1 MGVATNTLLSDAIV
15 LPFDKSPPKALLHF
29 RLQPFHHPTP
39 SKNGIPV
46 QWGHALHLS
55 QLCVYLLCY
64 RAQISFATSHLS
76 NYKLTN
82 TSPNEIPPAQWLST
96 RHDVEIQKTDESYQ
110 EMKVYVQSVH
120 SALLPLTSLH
130 VTSIISILNI
140 EKYNRLFNTG
150 RRDTVVSTSTRFI
163 CASLYIVVCPVAA
176 NYLHIV
182 YLHNTGS
189 PCTNTQYQKLRLQ
202 LSHSYAKI
210 AYTYWQ
216 HTLHIIPSNLPITCP
231 HPPNG
236 TVPPRLILRPYARS
250 PSLRE
255 PVNTKPTTVALQ
267 SLQWSMKAHGRYNQR
282 NQAIQ
287 LSHDSLQPLTL
298 LALDLA
304 QQRPRQLQYGGGMST
319 SADPRCLEL
328 DTGHHIGTPRSHEM
342 HHGTYLELPYILRG
356 PISVIEYSNPSLV
369 TWQPSTNLA
378 VIRTMHP
385 LDTPWQDTDLQLIK
399 DTCQLPQ
406 HSVIAYRKIKP
417 ATYITVT
424 DLRNLIEHNSLTI
437 DDTVALF
444 LELYCCSYNTCFLC
458 PQFLPLLD
466 TEGWRHVKRFFTTNT
481 QRKPRTVYCPR
492 LQGEP
497 SIAIPCFVNNNHW
510 VGLVRRE
517 VKGQVIF
524 LYVDDLN
531 NRNTER
537 RVKHSITT
545 KTDRQFCP
553 TSARWIVCKNYT
565 YHPHS
570 NECGPR
576 MLIAM
581 AVLMTHP
588 SPHEGILLPYMHPN
602 LAQIARTFVAASLLT
617 GTTITFPQFEIS
629 GTDSMS
635 HSIQSSSP

>member
-1 MGVATNTLLSDAIV
+1 M
-15 LPFDKSPPKALLHF
+15 
-29 RLQPFHHPTP
+29 
-39 SKNGIPV
+39 
-46 QWGHALHLS
+46 
-55 QLCVYLLCY
+55 
-64 RAQISFATSHLS
+64 
-76 NYKLTN
+76 
-82 TSPNEIPPAQWLST
+82 E
-96 RHDVEIQKTDESYQ
+96 
-110 EMKVYVQSVH
+110 VYVQSVH
-120 SALLPLTSLH
+120 SALLLSTTLH
-130 VTSIISILNI
+130 VTSILLVSMIK
-140 EKYNRLFNTG
+140 KYNMLFSTG

-163 CASLYIVVCPVAA
+163 CVSLYRVVCPVTA
-176 NYLHIV
+176 NYLLIE
-182 YLHNTGS
+182 YLHDTRP
-189 PCTNTQYQKLRLQ
+189 PCTHTQYQKLRLQ
-202 LSHSYAKI
+202 LSHSYAKT

-216 HTLHIIPSNLPITCP
+216 HTLHIIPSNLPVACP

-236 TVPPRLILRPYARS
+236 TAPPRLMQRPYARS

-255 PVNTKPTTVALQ
+255 LTTTKTTIVALL

-282 NQAIQ
+282 NQAFQ
-287 LSHDSLQPLTL
+287 LSHDSLQPLMILT
-298 LALDLA
+298 LDLA
-304 QQRPRQLQYGGGMST
+304 QQRPRQLHYGGGMPA

-342 HHGTYLELPYILRG
+342 HHGTYVELPYILRG
-356 PISVIEYSNPSLV
+356 PISVIEYSNPSPV

-378 VIRTMHP
+378 VTRTRHP
-385 LDTPWQDTDLQLIK
+385 LDTPWQDTDLQLII

-406 HSVIAYRKIKP
+406 HSVIAYSKIKP
-417 ATYITVT
+417 ATYITVK
-424 DLRNLIEHNSLTI
+424 DLHNLIEHNSLTN
-437 DDTVALF
+437 DDTMALF
-444 LELYCCSYNTCFLC
+444 LELYCSSYNTCFLC
-458 PQFLPLLD
+458 PQFLPFLD
-466 TEGWRHVKRFFTTNT
+466 IEVLRHVKRFFTTNT
-481 QRKPRTVYCPR
+481 QSKPRTVHCPR

-537 RVKHSITT
+537 RVKHLITT

-576 MLIAM
+576 MLIAIT
-581 AVLMTHP
+581 VLMTHQ

-617 GTTITFPQFEIS
+617 GTTITFPQFERS

-635 HSIQSSSP
+635 HSIQSSSPASLIRWTNSIGSQAPQSGKSDVLHA